1 MKLRL
6 PDLIRKPFY
15 FQEIFGSIILKGR
28 HSGENGNP
36 NPIERQIN
44 KSLPILKMPHPIAY
58 RIKLSMTT
66 RSTLI
71 LLPALNLL
79 F

>member
-36 NPIERQIN
+36 NPIERQIS
-44 KSLPILKMPHPIAY
+44 KSLPILKMPHPI
-58 RIKLSMTT
+58 IQHF
-66 RSTLI
+66 
-71 LLPALNLL
+71 LNNL
-79 F
+79 FNAVIH